1 MIFDGK
7 IGVLFAAIRSTDKE
21 ISMRIEK
28 YQSDGVPT
36 LRLEGEI
43 DLHNSPELRAMLA
56 SCASEKA
63 PFLLLDFQGVSYID
77 SSGLGAL
84 IEHMKASTAFGGK
97 IGLFG
102 VPKKVLMVFEIVR
115 MDKMFYIGTDAPS
128 TLALMGHKSSSKSN
142 D

>member
-7 IGVLFAAIRSTDKE
+7 IGVLFAANQSPDKE
-21 ISMRIEK
+21 IPMRIEK

-43 DLHNSPELRAMLA
+43 DLHASPELRAVLA
-56 SCASEKA
+56 NCAAEKA
-63 PFLLLDFQGVSYID
+63 LFLLLDFQGVSYID

-115 MDKMFYIGTDAPS
+115 MDKMFYIGSDAPS
-128 TLALMGHKSSSKSN
+128 TLALMGHKSSSEK
-142 D
+142 

>member
-1 MIFDGK
+1 
-7 IGVLFAAIRSTDKE
+7 
-21 ISMRIEK
+21 MRIQK

-36 LRLEGEI
+36 LRLEDEI
-43 DLHNSPELRAMLA
+43 DLHASPELRAMLA
-56 SCASEKA
+56 NCAAEKA
-63 PFLLLDFQGVSYID
+63 PFLLLDFQGVTYID
-77 SSGLGAL
+77 SSGLAAL
-84 IEHMKASTAFGGK
+84 IEHMKASAAFGGK

-128 TLALMGHKSSSKSN
+128 TLALMGHKSSSENN